1 MKKLAGILAVLLM
14 LTGNAYAA
22 DTGELAME
30 SEPEEEVP
38 AWVFDDTAIPTDAE
52 GLDVPAPS
60 AILIEK
66 ETGRVL
72 YEKNADERL
81 RPASVTKVMTIL
93 LIVEAVDSGAL
104 KLTDTVTCSAT
115 AASMGGSQV
124 FLEEGEQMPL
134 SEMLKCIVVASAND
148 AAVAVAEH
156 MAGSEAAFAA
166 RMNER
171 ARELGLTGTHFTNC
185 TGLMDDPEHL
195 TTARDIA
202 IMSRELIKHDW
213 IKEYTTIW
221 MDTIRGGE
229 FGLSNTNKLVRFYE
243 GATGLK
249 TGYTS
254 SAGHCLSATAM
265 RDGVEYIA
273 VVLHCAS
280 SAERFESAK
289 TLLSYAFGAY
299 TLAEAKPA
307 EILPPIP
314 VTLGRTAY
322 VQPAFEP
329 VKLLVKKTDA
339 ASLETSVELA
349 ESLPA
354 PVEAG
359 QVVGTMTVTLNGE
372 VLSETDILA
381 ADAVERLTWWDV
393 AKNMLALLFYG
404 ER

>member
-1 MKKLAGILAVLLM
+1 MWKKLAGVLA
-14 LTGNAYAA
+14 
-22 DTGELAME
+22 LAMVLTVSAKADLE
-30 SEPEEEVP
+30 MEMEPDEEVDES
-38 AWVFDDTAIPTDAE
+38 VFDDSYIPTSAE

-60 AILIEK
+60 AILMEK
-66 ETGRVL
+66 ETGTVL
-72 YEKNADERL
+72 WEKNADERL

-93 LIVEAVDSGAL
+93 LIVEAVDAGTL
-104 KLTDTVTCSAT
+104 GLDDVITCSAN
-115 AASMGGSQV
+115 AAGMGGSQV

-134 SEMLKCIVVASAND
+134 REMLKCIVVASAND

-171 ARELGLTGTHFTNC
+171 ARELGMANTHFTNC

-221 MDTIRGGE
+221 MDTIRDGQ
-229 FGLSNTNKLVRFYE
+229 FGLSNTNKLVRFFD

-254 SAGHCLSATAM
+254 SAGHCLAATAM

-289 TLLSYAFGAY
+289 TLLGYAFGAY
-299 TLAEAKPA
+299 TLVEPKPA
-307 EILPPIP
+307 EVLPVIP
-314 VTLGRTAY
+314 VKLGRVDY
-322 VQPAFEP
+322 VQPVLGEEAKF
-329 VKLLVKKTDA
+329 LVRKSDA
-339 ASLETSVELA
+339 GNVVTEVELA
-349 ESLPA
+349 DTLTA
-354 PVEAG
+354 PVEPG
-359 QVVGTMTVTLNGE
+359 SQVGTMTVRLGEE
-372 VLSETDILA
+372 VLAQVPILTPDGA
-381 ADAVERLTWWDV
+381 RRITWWDV
-393 AKNMLALLFYG
+393 VKDMMGILF
-404 ER
+404 